1 MILQTQNFTLHI
13 QNNTFTQGAGG
24 RALYLIRTPYGGG
37 EVYERLRD
45 IYDYFNHR

>member
-1 MILQTQNFTLHI
+1 ML
-13 QNNTFTQGAGG
+13 TQGAGG

-45 IYDYFNHR
+45 IYDYFNYC